1 LIDTALASPMKKLF
15 CRQLSWLSVLI
26 CLPIFGQQIP
36 GKLAGSLVDAT
47 GAAIVG
53 AKITLSAQDHS
64 PARETESDSSGQFVF
79 QNPPVGELDLIVR
92 AKGFAEQHLLGT
104 MRAGENLSFPQIVLE
119 LAHVTTGVDVSD
131 NQTELAQEQ
140 IRSEEEQRLL
150 GMVPNYEVSYVPLAV
165 PLDVKQKFELVW
177 KTVFD
182 PVSFGITGL
191 VAGAEQYHNSYKA
204 YGQGT
209 EGYAKRFGASY
220 ADFFTRNM
228 LSRALLPS
236 LFKEDPRY
244 FVKGSGSTS
253 SRMGYAAANAF
264 ICKGDNGRWRPRY
277 SEILGNL
284 AAAGISNVYYP
295 AADRH
300 GAGLTFEDAGIGL
313 GARAIAN
320 LFQEFASRKLTPKR
334 HH

>member
-1 LIDTALASPMKKLF
+1 MKKLF
-15 CRQLSWLSVLI
+15 GRHRSWLTASVLV
-26 CLPIFGQQIP
+26 CLPMFGQQIS
-36 GKLAGSLVDAT
+36 GKLAGSVVDAT
-47 GAAIVG
+47 GAVIVG
-53 AKITLSAQDHS
+53 AKITLSRHDHS
-64 PARETESDSSGQFVF
+64 PPLETESDSSGQFVF

-119 LAHVTTGVDVSD
+119 LAHVTTGVEVSD
-131 NQTELAQEQ
+131 KQMELLAQGQ
-140 IRSEEEQRLL
+140 ITLEEEQRLL
-150 GMVPNYEVSYVPLAV
+150 GVVPNYEVSYIPLAA

-220 ADFFTRNM
+220 SDFFLRNM
-228 LSRALLPS
+228 FSRALLPS

-244 FVKGSGSTS
+244 FVKGSGSAG

-264 ICKGDNGRWRPRY
+264 ICKGDDGRWRPRY

-284 AAAGISNVYYP
+284 AASGISNVYYP

-320 LFQEFASRKLTPKR
+320 LFQEFASKKLTPKR

>member
-1 LIDTALASPMKKLF
+1 
-15 CRQLSWLSVLI
+15 V
-26 CLPIFGQQIP
+26 
-36 GKLAGSLVDAT
+36 VDAT
-47 GAAIVG
+47 GAAIMG
-53 AKITLSAQDHS
+53 AKIKLSAPDHS
-64 PARETESDSSGQFVF
+64 PTRETESDSNGQFVF
-79 QNPPVGELDLIVR
+79 QNPPVGELDLIVT
-92 AKGFAEQHLLGT
+92 AKGFAEQHLLGAV
-104 MRAGENLSFPQIVLE
+104 RAGENLSFPQIVLE
-119 LAHVTTGVDVSD
+119 LAHVTTGVEVSD
-131 NQTELAQEQ
+131 KQTELAQEQ
-140 IRSEEEQRLL
+140 ISLEEEQRLL
-150 GMVPNYEVSYVPLAV
+150 GVLPNYEVSYIPLAA

-209 EGYAKRFGASY
+209 EGFAKRFGASY
-220 ADFFTRNM
+220 SDFFMRNM
-228 LSRALLPS
+228 FSRALLPS

-244 FVKGSGSTS
+244 FVKGSGSAG

-264 ICKGDNGRWRPRY
+264 IGRGDDGRWRPRY

-284 AAAGISNVYYP
+284 AASGISNLYYP

-313 GARAIAN
+313 AARAIAN

>member
-1 LIDTALASPMKKLF
+1 MKKLF
-15 CRQLSWLSVLI
+15 RHYLSWLTASVLV
-26 CLPIFGQQIP
+26 CLPMFGQQMP
-36 GKLAGSLVDAT
+36 GKLTGSVVDVT
-47 GAAIVG
+47 GAPIMG
-53 AKITLSAQDHS
+53 AKIRLSAPDHS
-64 PARETESDSSGQFVF
+64 PARETESDSGGQFVF
-79 QNPPVGELDLIVR
+79 QNPPVGELDLIVT

-104 MRAGENLSFPQIVLE
+104 VRAGENLSFPQVVLE
-119 LAHVTTGVDVSD
+119 LAHVTTGVEVSD
-131 NQTELAQEQ
+131 KQTELAQEQ
-140 IRSEEEQRLL
+140 IKLEEEQRLL
-150 GMVPNYEVSYVPLAV
+150 GVLPNYEVSYIPIAA
-165 PLDVKQKFELVW
+165 PLDAKQKFELVW

-220 ADFFTRNM
+220 SDFFLRSM
-228 LSRALLPS
+228 ISRALLPS

-244 FVKGSGSTS
+244 FVKGSGSAG
-253 SRMGYAAANAF
+253 SRMWYAAANAF
-264 ICKGDNGRWRPRY
+264 IGKGDDGRWRPRY

-284 AAAGISNVYYP
+284 AASGISNVYYP

-320 LFQEFASRKLTPKR
+320 LFQEFASRKLTPKK